1 VAFHLTDNERDILL
15 SNSVGLGRNVA
26 DTIHTQRMFEKK
38 SDGMMLFEEERHK
51 AWPLKET
58 MGCDAQD
65 TRTASGGDGL
75 KILGFQSFFSD
86 KQVQNST
93 CCIISN

>member
-1 VAFHLTDNERDILL
+1 VAFHLIDNERDVL

-26 DTIHTQRMFEKK
+26 DTKHTRRMFEKRN
-38 SDGMMLFEEERHK
+38 DGMMLFEEERHK

-65 TRTASGGDGL
+65 TASGCDGR
-75 KILGFQSFFSD
+75 KILGFQSFFRTS
-86 KQVQNST
+86 KSKT
-93 CCIISN
+93 